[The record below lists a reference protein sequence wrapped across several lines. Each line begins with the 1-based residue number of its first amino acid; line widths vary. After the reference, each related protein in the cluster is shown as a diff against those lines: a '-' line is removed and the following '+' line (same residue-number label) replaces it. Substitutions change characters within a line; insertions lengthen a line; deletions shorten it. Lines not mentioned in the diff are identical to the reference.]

1 MRVAIVADAGSV
13 HTQRWV
19 IALAAH
25 GVEVEVFSER
35 RWDGS
40 PVPIHY
46 LPKSR
51 RGRLQIPWAVSLL
64 QRRFANLR
72 PHIVHAHYASHFGL
86 YGALSKAQPLVV
98 SVWGADVE
106 VFGERHRWVNAR
118 VLRYIFNQA
127 RAITASSHY
136 LASVTQRYTSK
147 PIAVIPFGIDVQK
160 FRPYPENR
168 GSELRWMVNKALDPV
183 YGIDII
189 LKAFSVLDARG
200 LTTWRGRILGAGRDH
215 DRLVKQSVALGV
227 SDRVEFLGHI
237 ASPSLPE
244 NLAWA
249 DVGLYASHRESFGVA
264 PLEMMALGRAV
275 VAHSIGGLTEVVSEG
290 HTGILV
296 TNNVPLVWADTLAP
310 LVANPKTIRKLGTN
324 GPQWVASRYNFH
336 DNVEQML
343 AVYRQYVGKGDV

>member
-1 MRVAIVADAGSV
+1 MRVALVADAGSI

-19 IALAAH
+19 TALVAR
-25 GVEVEVFSER
+25 GVEVDLFSER

-40 PVPIHY
+40 PVPVHY

-51 RGRLQIPWAVSLL
+51 RGRIQVPLAVSLL
-64 QRRFANLR
+64 QRRITRLR
-72 PHIVHAHYASHFGL
+72 PDIVHAHYASHFGL
-86 YGALSKAQPLVV
+86 YGALSKARPLVV

-106 VFGERHRWVNAR
+106 VFGKHHPWVNAR

-127 RAITASSHY
+127 QAITASSHY
-136 LASVTQRYTSK
+136 LASLTQRYTSQ
-147 PIAVIPFGIDVQK
+147 PVAVIPFGIDIK
-160 FRPYPENR
+160 NFRQYPENLVP
-168 GSELRWMVNKALDPV
+168 EFRWVINKALDPV

-200 LTTWRGRILGAGRDH
+200 LTTWRGRILGIGRDH

-227 SDRVEFLGHI
+227 SDRVEFLGQI
-237 ASPSLPE
+237 SSPSLPE

-249 DVGLYASHRESFGVA
+249 DAGLYASHRESFGVA

-275 VAHSIGGLTEVVSEG
+275 VAHRIGGLTEVVSEG
-290 HTGILV
+290 RTGLLV
-296 TNNVPLVWADTLAP
+296 TNNVPMAWADTLAP
-310 LVANPKTIRKLGTN
+310 LVASPEKIRKLGEN

-336 DNVEQML
+336 DNIGQML
-343 AVYRQYVGKGDV
+343 ALYRKYAGKGDV